1 MSAKSVGKH
10 RFPFHMTV
18 RGGYERLHEPICDE
32 GYMSFLGVLH
42 GRVKIR
48 IGLHELEAGEGELF
62 FIPSSALFLTS
73 AVSGFASVR
82 IMSFHRSILTENM
95 DALEQDLLYMLSLQA
110 RVTPLCFDSDHP
122 LHAKLSAYLQTA
134 EEEYLSKEPCYQLP
148 IRASVYQMMT
158 ALLRYYSAEKKDDEH
173 AVYHNVMRMKSVLDK
188 IEDDHEG
195 TLTVAELS
203 SMLLVSPDHFTRIFK
218 ESLGVTP
225 LEYINRVRIG
235 RAMILLA
242 KTSDPIESVA
252 KAAGFSGTSYF
263 YRLFKALVGTSP
275 LAFKKSLD
283 Q

>member
-1 MSAKSVGKH
+1 MSVKTVGKH

-18 RGGYERLHEPICDE
+18 RGGYEKLHDPICDE
-32 GYMSFLGVLH
+32 GYMSFVGVLH
-42 GRVKIR
+42 GRVKLR
-48 IGLHELEAGEGELF
+48 VGLHELEAGEGELF
-62 FIPSSALFLTS
+62 FIPASTLLLTS

-95 DALEQDLLYMLSLQA
+95 DSLEQDLLYMLSLQA
-110 RVTPLCFDSDHP
+110 RVTPLCFNEEHP
-122 LHAKLSAYLQTA
+122 LHEKLSSYLQTA

-148 IRASVYQMMT
+148 IRSSIYQMMT

-173 AVYHNVMRMKSVLDK
+173 AVYHNVMRMKAVLDR
-188 IEDDHEG
+188 IEADHEG

-225 LEYINRVRIG
+225 LEYINRVRVG

-242 KTSDPIESVA
+242 KTSDSIDSVA
-252 KAAGFSGTSYF
+252 KASGFSGTSYF
-263 YRLFKALVGTSP
+263 YRLFKALVGSSP
-275 LAFKKSLD
+275 LAFKKSLE
-283 Q
+283 

>member
-1 MSAKSVGKH
+1 MCAKSVGRH

-18 RGGYERLHEPICDE
+18 CGGYERLHEPICDE
-32 GYMSFLGVLH
+32 GYMSFVGVLH
-42 GRVKIR
+42 GRVKLR
-48 IGLHELEAGEGELF
+48 MGLHELEAGEGELF
-62 FIPSSALFLTS
+62 FVPESTLLLTG

-110 RVTPLCFDSDHP
+110 RVTPLCFHEDHP
-122 LHAKLSAYLQTA
+122 LHGKLSAYLQTA

-158 ALLRYYSAEKKDDEH
+158 ALLRYYSGEKKDDEH
-173 AVYHNVMRMKSVLDK
+173 AVYHNVMRMKSVLDR
-188 IEDDHEG
+188 IEADQRG
-195 TLTVAELS
+195 ALTVAELS
-203 SMLLVSPDHFTRIFK
+203 SMLLVSPDHFTRIFR

-235 RAMILLA
+235 RALILLA
-242 KTSDPIESVA
+242 KSSDPIESVA
-252 KAAGFSGTSYF
+252 KASGFSGASYF

-275 LAFKKSLD
+275 LAFKRSLE
-283 Q
+283 